1 MGCYKHRPPEVV
13 LAWFDDTLSVL
24 NDLPQAGHCGIFGD
38 RLASSIPSAPTP
50 SSRIGI
56 AISLSSAAQPAS
68 ETNQVVDCGALAL
81 EQVYSGPH
89 LYAGKIGNSFDLAS
103 LKRGLMRLPVMA
115 FRGATGLNFA
125 RADRHADGFSI
136 SGGTTPALYD
146 RVKAVFPETIIF
158 FPLSLNETQVL
169 ALVDDFLASRILFSR
184 GVILGAPGLAGD

>member
-1 MGCYKHRPPEVV
+1 MPG
-13 LAWFDDTLSVL
+13 
-24 NDLPQAGHCGIFGD
+24 N
-38 RLASSIPSAPTP
+38 
-50 SSRIGI
+50 
-56 AISLSSAAQPAS
+56 
-68 ETNQVVDCGALAL
+68 CGALAL

-89 LYAGKIGNSFDLAS
+89 LFEAKIGNSFDLAS

-146 RVKAVFPETIIF
+146 RVKAVFPEAIIF

-169 ALVDDFLASRILFSR
+169 ALIDDFLASRVLFSR
-184 GVILGAPGLAGD
+184 GLILGAPGLAGD